1 MEAQKSQN
9 QVGIRTWESF
19 PSECRAT
26 IVDGP
31 VDLQKCGNP
40 KEIQGLNSI
49 EGGVHGHP
57 RGKNIGIRN
66 IFFVK
71 ENYYYSAILIQN
83 RDWETICN
91 FLGALRNSKASLNF
105 Q

>member
-1 MEAQKSQN
+1 MEDKNCQN
-9 QVGIRTWESF
+9 QFGIRTRESV

-49 EGGVHGHP
+49 GGGGSTAIP
-57 RGKNIGIRN
+57 G
-66 IFFVK
+66 VK
-71 ENYYYSAILIQN
+71 
-83 RDWETICN
+83 T
-91 FLGALRNSKASLNF
+91 
-105 Q
+105 

>member
-1 MEAQKSQN
+1 MEAQNCQN
-9 QVGIRTWESF
+9 QVGIRTRESF

-49 EGGVHGHP
+49 GISIGGGVHGHP

-66 IFFVK
+66 I
-71 ENYYYSAILIQN
+71 
-83 RDWETICN
+83 
-91 FLGALRNSKASLNF
+91 RNPYIRNP
-105 Q
+105 